1 MFKRQIAESLIK
13 KCLQHEILVLKKK
26 KLHGNNEIEI
36 EWWEPDVARGQE
48 GHVGQ
53 RCKLFVPVV
62 RQFYKIT
69 HNFADDN
76 SVSSSTGVQSRNRK
90 H

>member
-13 KCLQHEILVLKKK
+13 KCLQHKILVLKKK

-62 RQFYKIT
+62 RQFYKI
-69 HNFADDN
+69 NP
-76 SVSSSTGVQSRNRK
+76 
-90 H
+90 

>member
-13 KCLQHEILVLKKK
+13 KCLQHEILILKK